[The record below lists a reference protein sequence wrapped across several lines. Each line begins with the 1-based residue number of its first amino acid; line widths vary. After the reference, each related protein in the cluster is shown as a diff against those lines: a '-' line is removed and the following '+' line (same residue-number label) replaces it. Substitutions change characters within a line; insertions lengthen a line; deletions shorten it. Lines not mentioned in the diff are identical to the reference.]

1 MGKYQVYLK
10 LMDIKRIG
18 NVMENQI
25 KSKSK
30 TM

>member
-10 LMDIKRIG
+10 LKDIKPIG
-18 NVMENQI
+18 NVMENQM
-25 KSKSK
+25 KSKSM